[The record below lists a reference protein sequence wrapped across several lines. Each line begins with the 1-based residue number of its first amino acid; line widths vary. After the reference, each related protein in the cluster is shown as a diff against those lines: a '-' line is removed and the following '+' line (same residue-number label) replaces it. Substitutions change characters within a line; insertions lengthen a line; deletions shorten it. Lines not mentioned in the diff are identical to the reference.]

1 MTLPKDQSILTF
13 RQAHSWL
20 RDFLEEYETELIS
33 IAEGRLALGS
43 FAFPEGP
50 LYLKTREELAVEIA
64 EELADA
70 IVYAAR
76 RLELG

>member
-1 MTLPKDQSILTF
+1 MPREQQPLPF
-13 RQAHSWL
+13 RHAHSWL
-20 RDFLEEYETELIS
+20 RCFLEEYETELIT